1 MKIQT
6 YQIWTG
12 TKSMKE
18 KNIQENDD
26 TKPVILQTAFK
37 NLSST
42 FWMKHKDATRE
53 LTETISKGKEDNMHV
68 VTVHKNRQSPTYIF
82 NRIILQ
88 TPKIQSTLKS
98 YTDL

>member
-1 MKIQT
+1 
-6 YQIWTG
+6 
-12 TKSMKE
+12 MKE

-68 VTVHKNRQSPTYIF
+68 VTIHKDLYIGLSLLL
-82 NRIILQ
+82 RLRSILGNPPNFHYLSHKHSSIVTQ
-88 TPKIQSTLKS
+88 PLMAPPK
-98 YTDL
+98 